1 MSSEAWRA
9 AFWASNGFLLM
20 PSIDHLFDRRFAS
33 FKDNG
38 GLVVSPVADRRS
50 LARMQ
55 MPASADI
62 KVGFLSSGQGR
73 FLEYHCDAVRS
84 RLCADSG
91 HTLRWG
97 GADPKTKEIRCF
109 SPYRTRLSS
118 NPLRAQLLFAWVRRY
133 RVPPTIQSGLEL
145 GA

>member
-9 AFWASNGFLLM
+9 AFWAFNGFLLM

-38 GLVVSPVADRRS
+38 GLIVSPVADRRS

-97 GADPKTKEIRCF
+97 GADPKTKELRCF
-109 SPYRTRLSS
+109 PPYPVVIEPAPCSASIRMGPSIPRS
-118 NPLRAQLLFAWVRRY
+118 ADH
-133 RVPPTIQSGLEL
+133 TIL
-145 GA
+145 G